1 MQVLRASITSIAM
14 TQYIPQFLLVYEGTF
29 IMGISN
35 KNNLSNVRLVSTS
48 ARPKVFNSVSDL
60 VGNTPLVAISAL
72 HKQYQCQANIWAKL
86 EYFNPMNST
95 KDRSAKA
102 MIEALMAQASFN
114 ENTHVIEATSG
125 NSGVSCAAICAIH
138 QIPLTIVMPEHM
150 SVERQKMIKHLG
162 ANLVTTPKALG
173 MQGAIEHEAQ
183 LVKQIPHA
191 ISLNQFGNHANPLA
205 HEHGSAQEIWQDTL
219 GQVDVFI
226 AGVGTGGSISGVGR
240 GLKKHN
246 LNIEVVAVEPASCPV
261 LSQGKSGPH
270 GLQGLSSGHVP
281 KILDQSIIDQVETVS
296 DADAIA
302 MAKALAMYEGMPVG
316 ISSGATMV
324 AAIRLAQQTEYK
336 DKNIVVILA
345 DTAERY
351 YSTDLFSD

>member
-1 MQVLRASITSIAM
+1 
-14 TQYIPQFLLVYEGTF
+14 
-29 IMGISN
+29 MGIAKPN
-35 KNNLSNVRLVSTS
+35 TVSTLSFSTIS
-48 ARPKVFNSVSDL
+48 AKPRVFNNVTEL
-60 VGNTPLVAISAL
+60 VGNTPLVAIAAL
-72 HKQYQCQANIWAKL
+72 AKHHQCQANIWAKL

-95 KDRSAKA
+95 KDRPAKA
-102 MIEALMAQASFN
+102 MIEALMASPTFSSK
-114 ENTHVIEATSG
+114 THVIEATSG
-125 NSGVSCAAICAIH
+125 NSGVSCAAICAVYG
-138 QIPLTIVMPEHM
+138 IPLTIVMPEHM
-150 SVERQKMIKHLG
+150 SIERQKMIKHFG
-162 ANLVTTPKALG
+162 ANVVTTPKAQG
-173 MQGAIEHEAQ
+173 MTGAIEHEAR

-191 ISLNQFGNHANPLA
+191 TSLNQFGNNANPSA

-226 AGVGTGGSISGVGR
+226 AGIGTGGSITGVGR
-240 GLKKHN
+240 GLKKHKA
-246 LNIEVVAVEPASCPV
+246 NIEIVAVEPESCPV

-281 KILDQSIIDQVETVS
+281 KVLDQSVIDRIETVS

-302 MAKALAMYEGMPVG
+302 MAKALALYEGMPVG

-324 AAIRLAQQTEYK
+324 AAIRLAQQPEYK

-351 YSTDLFSD
+351 YSTELFS